1 MATIQTRFHD
11 WLIKNKACI
20 SKLEFRDDNT
30 GCGGVY
36 ATADIAADEVFL
48 LIPCEPLVLTDALA
62 RQHLPKS
69 TSSVDCRTA
78 LILYLIQQRLLRD
91 RSFFQPYLDMV
102 PEKIYT
108 ALEFDDEDLEH
119 LRGTNAFLTV
129 KELKKDLREKYE
141 QMMELASDAE
151 TPEEEYTWEMFLWA
165 ETVVSSRAYPAHLFG
180 ECREGEVVL
189 IPLADMLNHQSRHK
203 ISWLKT
209 PQGLQM
215 SGSAVKK
222 GEQVF
227 NNYGPKSN
235 EELLVGYGF
244 CIEDNADDMVT
255 LKTNFS
261 RDPDQDRKTAIL
273 KRVGVT
279 DETIHY
285 LGHGGRIPHPLLT
298 TMRVMAMNPTE
309 VERYYSWM
317 EDEEQDIIHGERK
330 EQGGACSPLKEELQF
345 VNLRNELAMLDLMDL
360 LLSSKLKI
368 IRDWD
373 DKLSEPLNAAQEYAQ
388 IYRQGQKQI
397 LSSCSEAIRGMFSS
411 LLQATLSADLAVE
424 QTAFVGAARG
434 TGLSQRL
441 QLAPSSY
448 SIEHFRDIAAKETR
462 TISELKLDAAARV
475 LLTAERI
482 MVEHKETSFGE
493 AFLTAFPGHGWG
505 EVKSEEQE
513 ERDEDEEMTVQMEQD
528 AIVTCYLV
536 YEQENLGA
544 LEAFVSAAKKFDYS
558 SQLDEDMVQDVLD
571 LRLSLQET
579 LENVDP
585 EEFDFEK
592 KYTPEAFLWATG
604 LIEALSLA
612 FHIDGKVVAGV
623 VAPRGASVV

>member
-20 SKLEFRDDNT
+20 DKLEFREDDA

-36 ATADIAADEVFL
+36 STAYIADDE
-48 LIPCEPLVLTDALA
+48 
-62 RQHLPKS
+62 HLPAS
-69 TSSVDCRTA
+69 IASSVDCRTA
-78 LILYLIQQRLLRD
+78 LILYLIQQRLLGD
-91 RSFFQPYLDMV
+91 SSFFQPYLDMV

-108 ALEFDDEDLEH
+108 ALEFDEEDLEH

-129 KELKKDLREKYE
+129 KDLKRELREKYE
-141 QMMELASDAE
+141 ETMEMASE
-151 TPEEEYTWEMFLWA
+151 IELPEEEYSWEMFLWA
-165 ETVVSSRAYPAHLFG
+165 ETVVSSRAFPAHLFG
-180 ECREGEVVL
+180 ECKKGELVL
-189 IPLADMLNHQSRHK
+189 IPLADMLNHKSRHK

-215 SGSAVKK
+215 SGCEIKK

-244 CIEDNADDMVT
+244 CIEDNVDDMVT
-255 LKTNFS
+255 LKPNFT

-273 KRVGVT
+273 KHVRVT

-285 LGHGGRIPHPLLT
+285 LGQGGQIPHPLLT
-298 TMRVMAMNPTE
+298 TMRVMAMNSIE
-309 VERYYSWM
+309 VDRYYSWM
-317 EDEEQDIIHGERK
+317 EDEEQEIIHGERK
-330 EQGGACSPLKEELQF
+330 EHGGECSRLKEELQF
-345 VNLRNELAMLDLMDL
+345 VSLRNELAMLDLMDL

-368 IRDWD
+368 MRDWET
-373 DKLSEPLNAAQEYAQ
+373 KLSEPRNAAQKYAQ

-397 LSSCSEAIRGMFSS
+397 LSSCSDVIRGMFSA
-411 LLQATLSADLAVE
+411 LLQSILSTDLAIE
-424 QTAFVGAARG
+424 QTAFVGATRG
-434 TGLSQRL
+434 TGLAERL

-448 SIEHFRDIAAKETR
+448 SIEHFREIASKETR
-462 TISELKLDAAARV
+462 TISELKLDAATRV

-482 MVEHKETSFGE
+482 MVEHREASFGE

-505 EVKSEEQE
+505 EVKSEEE
-513 ERDEDEEMTVQMEQD
+513 LERDEDEEMTVQMEQE

-536 YEQENLGA
+536 HEQENLGP
-544 LEAFVSAAKKFDYS
+544 LEAFVVAAKKFDYS

-579 LENVDP
+579 LESVDA

-592 KYTPEAFLWATG
+592 KYTPKAFLWATG
-604 LIEALSLA
+604 LMEALSLA

-623 VAPRGASVV
+623 VAPRGVSVT